1 MGKIRSQPLDHSSL
15 CTLFIPDNLVTISKC
30 CLALNQSL
38 FGSGQSRSSFETNV
52 CRIHSCR
59 KCKISKGLPTVR
71 NGLFLAISYQN
82 GYLTIRIVTFLGYL
96 LSFLEARA
104 SLVVRILVVHS
115 VALDFLG

>member
-1 MGKIRSQPLDHSSL
+1 MALGNQAPLL
-15 CTLFIPDNLVTISKC
+15 RPMFV
-30 CLALNQSL
+30 
-38 FGSGQSRSSFETNV
+38 GSIAAENARW
-52 CRIHSCR
+52 
-59 KCKISKGLPTVR
+59 LPTVR

-115 VALDFLG
+115 VTLDFLG

>member
-1 MGKIRSQPLDHSSL
+1 MALGNQAPLL
-15 CTLFIPDNLVTISKC
+15 RPMFV
-30 CLALNQSL
+30 
-38 FGSGQSRSSFETNV
+38 GSIAAENAKSVRW
-52 CRIHSCR
+52 
-59 KCKISKGLPTVR
+59 LPTVR

-82 GYLTIRIVTFLGYL
+82 RYLTIHIVTFLGYL